1 MDCKRIEMTD
11 TSIKKDVHVSTFYEI
26 NNHKV
31 WIKKIVNHEPFIE
44 EDAVLRE
51 IKRKLNSYKS
61 QDKQKHKFN
70 KDEHVTLHDVLT
82 MLDDSNLTCYY
93 CKKDLC
99 IFHSKKRVG
108 HQWSLERLNNNL
120 GHYTT
125 NTCIACLHCNLQRR
139 TDNYEY
145 FKQGKSLVVDK
156 IK

>member
-1 MDCKRIEMTD
+1 MDCKMIEFTD
-11 TSIKKDVHVSTFYEI
+11 TSIKKQVYLSDVYEI
-26 NNHKV
+26 NNHKL
-31 WIKKIVNHEPFIE
+31 WIQKLVKHEQFE
-44 EDAVLRE
+44 EQDTVMKE
-51 IKRKLNSYKS
+51 IKRKFNSYKS

-70 KDEHVTLHDVLT
+70 KDEHVTIDDVLR
-82 MLDDSNLTCYY
+82 MMNESNLTCYY
-93 CKKDLC
+93 CKRDLC

-125 NTCIACLHCNLQRR
+125 NTCIACLQCNLQRR

-145 FKQGKSLVVDK
+145 FKQGKSMVVDK